1 MYVMK
6 NQLDST
12 NYKIMN
18 IIFIKL
24 IRSLINIGIVNVRR
38 FMLVP
43 SH

>member
-1 MYVMK
+1 MRMK
-6 NQLDST
+6 DQLDLT
-12 NYKIMN
+12 NHKIMN

-24 IRSLINIGIVNVRR
+24 IRSLINIGTVNVRR